1 MNPNENNGKV
11 SFKKINYK
19 LYQGANN
26 IRYKTALC
34 RHFDT
39 PQGCSYGEKCQF
51 AHGINELKQIDKNM
65 MAQNPM
71 QAMDNKQKNI
81 LNYKIVK
88 CKNWEKDKSC
98 KYGAHCTFAHGDADL
113 RNKADNLYQM
123 NNSFPMMV
131 PMAVPP
137 GMDMNQMQQ
146 IMLSNQLMMSMNPQ
160 FANQNQNAMQGKPDT
175 QGEK

>member
-1 MNPNENNGKV
+1 MQNMGMNNNPNNKSSNN
-11 SFKKINYK
+11 F
-19 LYQGANN
+19 
-26 IRYKTALC
+26 
-34 RHFDT
+34 
-39 PQGCSYGEKCQF
+39 
-51 AHGINELKQIDKNM
+51 
-65 MAQNPM
+65 
-71 QAMDNKQKNI
+71 

-88 CKNWEKDKSC
+88 CKNWEKDHTC

-123 NNSFPMMV
+123 NNSLNMMV

-160 FANQNQNAMQGKPDT
+160 FQSQTQNGNQGNKEMKGDK
-175 QGEK
+175 